1 MSTIIAKNQ
10 TASALPLTQIPVPN
24 NEVPASGQVT
34 LTGFATMAEIQEDT
48 ELSAHIA
55 AGDCI
60 LNVDGVDLSAADS
73 AAFASPPSTSIFTS
87 SERGLVPAG
96 GVGATKFLRQDGGF
110 EVPPGGGATTAKIAC
125 CPFGAKSDSSG
136 TFLIANGRATDA
148 DDSSKP
154 KTRHAAPIAGT
165 LVALAYQ
172 TKEGTSTTRMR
183 IHRNGVH
190 QGNVPL
196 ANINSTFGGVEVL
209 SISVAAGD
217 KLEIEWN
224 GDDKPG
230 ECTMCFVLEY
240 SL

>member
-1 MSTIIAKNQ
+1 MSVVIAKNQ

-34 LTGFATMAEIQEDT
+34 LTDFASMSEIQEDT

-60 LNVDGVDLSAADS
+60 LNVDGGDLSSADS
-73 AAFASPPSTSIFTS
+73 AAFASPPATSIFTA

-96 GVGATKFLRQDGGF
+96 GSGTTKFLRQDGGF
-110 EVPPGGGATTAKIAC
+110 EVPPGSATTAKMAC
-125 CPFGAKSDSSG
+125 CPFGAKSDGAGS
-136 TFLIANGRATDA
+136 FLIANGKSTDA

-165 LVALAYQ
+165 LVALVYQ

-183 IHRNGVH
+183 IHKDGVH

-217 KLEIEWN
+217 KLEIEYN

-230 ECTMCFVLEY
+230 ECTMYFVLEY